1 MRFSGYGGNASSIL
15 RWTRDAH
22 LFRPNWLVASLQE
35 PEASSGWLRITP
47 EVSCRPKKIAKASRK
62 AKKVSHG
69 IEREDGERPTKKSR
83 HNGA

>member
-1 MRFSGYGGNASSIL
+1 MYTDDFVINKFTKVPAVNKVHEFCLQASRRHETFMNI
-15 RWTRDAH
+15 H
-22 LFRPNWLVASLQE
+22 E
-35 PEASSGWLRITP
+35 PLKCLADQ
-47 EVSCRPKKIAKASRK
+47 KKIAKASRK

>member
-1 MRFSGYGGNASSIL
+1 L

-35 PEASSGWLRITP
+35 PEASSGFGSPLK
-47 EVSCRPKKIAKASRK
+47 CLADQKKIAKASRK